1 MARELSFTHEDT
13 RFSFAIEKVD
23 RSKLYG
29 YTSVET
35 TDENNAL
42 CSMASISDDGLH
54 ILSKGCVGYTTLSED
69 GRYIA
74 AKDIVITNKE
84 GEKIEKYPS
93 SFNEDI
99 PLIASTIEEYL
110 QLNVKSIYE
119 LTPSED
125 DVEAD
130 ETNLLDLLKM
140 NKVLKFRFCYRAGY
154 DADDAFMVHNN
165 EGIFMII
172 GKQNPF
178 EFIGLEQNNNQQ
190 VEEETEDD
198 DFDFGML

>member
-1 MARELSFTHEDT
+1 MARELNFTHEDT
-13 RFSFAIEKVD
+13 SFSFAIEKVD

-29 YTSVET
+29 YTSIET
-35 TDENNAL
+35 TDENKSL

-54 ILSKGCVGYTTLSED
+54 ILSQGCVGYTTLTED
-69 GRYIA
+69 GSYIA

-84 GEKIEKYPS
+84 GEKIDKHPS
-93 SFNEDI
+93 SFTENI
-99 PLIASTIEEYL
+99 PLTPSTIEEYL

-119 LTPSED
+119 LTPPED
-125 DVEAD
+125 DESD
-130 ETNLLDLLKM
+130 ETDLLDLLKANQVM
-140 NKVLKFRFCYRAGY
+140 KFRFCYRAGY

-165 EGIFMII
+165 EGLFMII
-172 GKQNPF
+172 GKSNPF

-190 VEEETEDD
+190 IEEEIEDD